1 MKYKFQ
7 NKGKETGYM
16 EIKNSSDTIAEL
28 TIFGDISAEKWWGD
42 EVTPTEV
49 KELLDSAEGR
59 DLKIYINSPGG
70 DAFAGVAIH
79 NMLSRYSGKK
89 EVFIEGLA
97 ASAASIIAM
106 AGDIINIPKNAFLMI
121 HRAATITYGNIN
133 DIKET
138 LNRLEKIDNTIAE
151 TYTLHSANDTTK
163 EKFLELMDAETWL
176 NGTEAKEYFNVN
188 VTESIKMVASCNDSD
203 IWEKYKCLPNDI
215 KNSIENSKSEK
226 LIKDK
231 KELEIENEKLKLLAI
246 I

>member
-1 MKYKFQ
+1 MRYNFK
-7 NKGKETGYM
+7 NKDIETGYM
-16 EIKNSSDTIAEL
+16 EIKNSNESIAEL
-28 TIFGDISAEKWWGD
+28 TIFGDISAEKWCGD
-42 EVTPTEV
+42 EVTPTEI

-70 DAFAGVAIH
+70 DAFAGIAIH

-121 HRAATITYGNIN
+121 HRASTITYGNIN

-138 LNRLEKIDNTIAE
+138 LNLLEKMDNTIAE
-151 TYTLHSANDTTK
+151 TYTLHSVNDTTK

-176 NGTEAKEYFNVN
+176 NGIEAKEYFNVT
-188 VTESIKMVASCNDSD
+188 VTENIKMVASCNNSE
-203 IWEKYKCLPNDI
+203 IWERYKHLPNSIKDSIQNI
-215 KNSIENSKSEK
+215 KNEK
-226 LIKDK
+226 NIKEK
-231 KELEIENEKLKLLAI
+231 KELENEIEKLKLIAI

>member
-1 MKYKFQ
+1 MRYKFK
-7 NKGKETGYM
+7 NNGKETGYM

-70 DAFAGVAIH
+70 DVFAGVSIY

-89 EVFIEGLA
+89 EVFVEGLA

-138 LNRLEKIDNTIAE
+138 LNLLEKIDNTIAE

-163 EKFLELMDAETWL
+163 EKYLELMNAETWL
-176 NGTEAKEYFNVN
+176 NGTEAKEYFDVN

-203 IWEKYKCLPNDI
+203 IWKKYKDVPEEIL
-215 KNSIENSKSEK
+215 KKIENLKSEK
-226 LIKDK
+226 AIKEK
-231 KELEIENEKLKLLAI
+231 KELEVENEKLRLLAI